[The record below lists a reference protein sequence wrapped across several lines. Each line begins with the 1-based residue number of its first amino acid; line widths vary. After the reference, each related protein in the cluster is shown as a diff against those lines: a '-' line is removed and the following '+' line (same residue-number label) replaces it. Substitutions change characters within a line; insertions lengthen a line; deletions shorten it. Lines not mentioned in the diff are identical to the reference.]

1 MKFLSSLM
9 LAAMLF
15 IAAPALADNEIV
27 KHVFIGDQDIALPEV
42 LGFKEILGTNPEFDK
57 QVKQFVPPENR
68 LLAVYLSFTDI
79 KAMTDDPDAGFKR
92 YILVQTPKTDLPIN
106 SPKDFDVIKSEIIHD
121 AGSDLSSDKQTK
133 ELLNTASNYMSDYYH
148 KSAKLQVGET
158 KSLGAFINTEN
169 SIALAMLANIG
180 MTTPDGIDK
189 EYPLATGVIALTVKN
204 KVLFANVYSNYTGA
218 QDAEFVRDSAKDF
231 VDYTLKANGNG
242 SIATPGENSE
252 VDFFLNLALKG
263 TLLVMVIV
271 LVGFAGP
278 RIAKSF
284 RNKDP
289 SV

>member
-1 MKFLSSLM
+1 M
-9 LAAMLF
+9 
-15 IAAPALADNEIV
+15 
-27 KHVFIGDQDIALPEV
+27 
-42 LGFKEILGTNPEFDK
+42 
-57 QVKQFVPPENR
+57 KQFVPPENR